1 MIKKTLVSAFLLAS
15 TTAFS
20 NMTVTTTI
28 YPLYS
33 IAKEIG
39 GDKIKLQN
47 LIPFGVEAHGF
58 DPTPA
63 DMAKLSKSDIFIT
76 SSDSME
82 PWKDKIV
89 KSLKI
94 EQKVFDMSE
103 HVKLRTLQEDNDK
116 HHEDE
121 EDEKDK
127 KGNKHEHEHEH
138 DGMDPHYWVSL
149 NNYILMTET
158 ITKLF
163 IEKDST
169 NKDFYIQNSNNYLT
183 KVKALKEK
191 YDLSMATCTN
201 KKILVNHDA
210 FGYFADDYGV
220 KQYSI
225 SGMSPEDKPSAK
237 QISELINLVKN
248 EKINTVFFEE
258 FASPK
263 VAQTIAKAANVKI
276 DTLRPGENISK
287 EENKRGYGYL
297 QIMEDN
303 LEKLKFA
310 MDCK

>member
-1 MIKKTLVSAFLLAS
+1 MIKKTLVTAFLLVA

-20 NMTVTTTI
+20 NITVTTTI

-33 IAKEIG
+33 IAKEVG
-39 GDKIKLQN
+39 GDKINLQN

-103 HVKLRTLQEDNDK
+103 HVKLRNIQEEE
-116 HHEDE
+116 HEQHEDE
-121 EDEKDK
+121 KEHKHKHD
-127 KGNKHEHEHEH
+127 HEHEEF
-138 DGMDPHYWVSL
+138 DPHYWVSL
-149 NNYILMTET
+149 NNYILMTEA

-163 IEKDST
+163 IEKDSA
-169 NKDFYIQNSNNYLT
+169 NKDFYIQNSNNYLE
-183 KVKALKEK
+183 KIKGLKEK
-191 YDLSMATCTN
+191 FDSSMATCTN

-225 SGMSPEDKPSAK
+225 SGMSPDDKPSAK

-263 VAQTIAKAANVKI
+263 VAQTIAKATNVKI
-276 DTLRPGENISK
+276 DTLRPAENISK
-287 EENKRGYGYL
+287 EENKKGFGYL
-297 QIMEDN
+297 QIMEEN

-310 MDCK
+310 MNCK

>member
-1 MIKKTLVSAFLLAS
+1 MLKKTLTTVFLFAS

-39 GDKIKLQN
+39 ADKIKLQN

-94 EQKVFDMSE
+94 EEKVFDMSKY
-103 HVKLRTLQEDNDK
+103 VKLRTLQEENDE

-121 EDEKDK
+121 
-127 KGNKHEHEHEH
+127 KGHKHEHEHEH
-138 DGMDPHYWVSL
+138 EGIDPHYWVSL

-163 IEKDST
+163 IEKDSV
-169 NKDFYIQNSNNYLT
+169 NKDFYIQNSNNYLA
-183 KVKALKEK
+183 KIKALKEK

-263 VAQTIAKAANVKI
+263 VAQTIAKATNAKI
-276 DTLRPGENISK
+276 DALRPAENISK
-287 EENKRGYGYL
+287 DENKKSYGYL

>member
-1 MIKKTLVSAFLLAS
+1 MFKKICFS
-15 TTAFS
+15 TMLIIGTNALS
-20 NMTVTTTI
+20 DINVTTTI

-33 IAKEIG
+33 IAKEVG
-39 GDKIKLQN
+39 GDKVKLN
-47 LIPFGVEAHGF
+47 NIIPFGVEAHEF

-89 KSLKI
+89 KSLNI
-94 EQKVFDMSE
+94 ENKVFDMSE
-103 HVKLRTLQEDNDK
+103 HVKLRQMQEEVSHKEDK
-116 HHEDE
+116 HHHDEHEDE
-121 EDEKDK
+121 HS
-127 KGNKHEHEHEH
+127 NF
-138 DGMDPHYWVSL
+138 DPHYWVSL
-149 NNYILMTET
+149 NNYILMTEA

-163 IEKDST
+163 IEKDRI
-169 NKDFYIQNSNNYLT
+169 NKDIYTKNSEIYLEKINT
-183 KVKALKEK
+183 LKNK
-191 YDLSMATCTN
+191 YETTMNTCTN

-225 SGMSPEDKPSAK
+225 SGISPEDKPSAK
-237 QISELINLVKN
+237 AISELINLVKKEN
-248 EKINTVFFEE
+248 INTVFFEE

-263 VAQTIAKAANVKI
+263 VAKTIANEAKVKT
-276 DTLRPGENISK
+276 DALRPAENITK
-287 EENKRGYGYL
+287 DENKKGYCYL

>member
-1 MIKKTLVSAFLLAS
+1 
-15 TTAFS
+15 
-20 NMTVTTTI
+20 
-28 YPLYS
+28 
-33 IAKEIG
+33 
-39 GDKIKLQN
+39 
-47 LIPFGVEAHGF
+47 
-58 DPTPA
+58 
-63 DMAKLSKSDIFIT
+63 
-76 SSDSME
+76 ME

-103 HVKLRTLQEDNDK
+103 HVKLRTLQEDNDE
-116 HHEDE
+116 HH

-127 KGNKHEHEHEH
+127 KGHKHEHEHEH

-210 FGYFADDYGV
+210 FSYFADDYGV

-263 VAQTIAKAANVKI
+263 VAQTIAKASNVKI
-276 DTLRPGENISK
+276 DALRPAENISK
-287 EENKRGYGYL
+287 EENKNGYGYL

-303 LEKLKFA
+303 LKKLKFA

>member
-1 MIKKTLVSAFLLAS
+1 MIKKTLVTAFLLAS

-20 NMTVTTTI
+20 NITVTTTI

-33 IAKEIG
+33 IAKEVG
-39 GDKIKLQN
+39 ADKIKLQN

-58 DPTPA
+58 DPAPA
-63 DMAKLSKSDIFIT
+63 DMAKLSKSDLFIT

-103 HVKLRTLQEDNDK
+103 HVKLKEIQEEDN
-116 HHEDE
+116 H
-121 EDEKDK
+121 
-127 KGNKHEHEHEH
+127 NEHEKEKKEHTHEKHDH
-138 DGMDPHYWVSL
+138 DGFDPHYWVSL
-149 NNYILMTET
+149 NNYILMTEA

-163 IEKDST
+163 IEKDSV
-169 NKDFYIQNSNNYLT
+169 NKDFYIQNSNNYLV
-183 KVKALKEK
+183 KIKALKEK

-210 FGYFADDYGV
+210 FAYFADDYGV

-263 VAQTIAKAANVKI
+263 VAQTIAKASNVKI

-287 EENKRGYGYL
+287 EENKKGYGYL
-297 QIMEDN
+297 QIMEEN

>member
-1 MIKKTLVSAFLLAS
+1 MIKKTLVTAFLLAT

-20 NMTVTTTI
+20 NITVTTTI

-33 IAKEIG
+33 IAKEVG
-39 GDKIKLQN
+39 ADKINLQN

-58 DPTPA
+58 DPTPS

-76 SSDSME
+76 SRDFME

-94 EQKVFDMSE
+94 EEKVFDMSE
-103 HVKLRTLQEDNDK
+103 HVKLRTIQEEEDEQ
-116 HHEDE
+116 HEDE
-121 EDEKDK
+121 
-127 KGNKHEHEHEH
+127 KGHKHKHDHEHE
-138 DGMDPHYWVSL
+138 GIAPHYWVSL
-149 NNYILMTET
+149 NNYILMTEA

-163 IEKDST
+163 IEKDSA
-169 NKDFYIQNSNNYLT
+169 NKDFYIQNSNNYLA

-210 FGYFADDYGV
+210 FGYFADDYEV

-263 VAQTIAKAANVKI
+263 VAQTIAKASNVKI
-276 DTLRPGENISK
+276 DTLKPAENISK
-287 EENKRGYGYL
+287 EENKKGYGYL

>member
-1 MIKKTLVSAFLLAS
+1 MLKKTLTTVFLFAS

-39 GDKIKLQN
+39 ADKIKLQN

-63 DMAKLSKSDIFIT
+63 DMAKLSKSDILIT

-94 EQKVFDMSE
+94 EEKVFDMSKY
-103 HVKLRTLQEDNDK
+103 VKLRTLQEENDE

-121 EDEKDK
+121 
-127 KGNKHEHEHEH
+127 KGHKHEHDHEHE
-138 DGMDPHYWVSL
+138 GIDPHYWVSL
-149 NNYILMTET
+149 NNYILMTES

-163 IEKDST
+163 IEKDSV
-169 NKDFYIQNSNNYLT
+169 NKDFYIQNSNNYLA
-183 KVKALKEK
+183 KIKALKEK

-263 VAQTIAKAANVKI
+263 VAQTIAKATNAKI
-276 DTLRPGENISK
+276 DALRPAENISK
-287 EENKRGYGYL
+287 DENKKSYGYL

>member
-1 MIKKTLVSAFLLAS
+1 MIKKTLVSALLLAS

-28 YPLYS
+28 YPLYN

-47 LIPFGVEAHGF
+47 LIPFDVEAHGF

-103 HVKLRTLQEDNDK
+103 HVKLRTLQEDNDE
-116 HHEDE
+116 HH

-127 KGNKHEHEHEH
+127 KGHKHEHEH
-138 DGMDPHYWVSL
+138 DGIDPHYWVSL

>member
-1 MIKKTLVSAFLLAS
+1 MLKKTLTTVFLFAS

-39 GDKIKLQN
+39 ADKIKLQN

-103 HVKLRTLQEDNDK
+103 HVKLRTIQEENDE
-116 HHEDE
+116 HHED
-121 EDEKDK
+121 K
-127 KGNKHEHEHEH
+127 KGHKHEHEHEH
-138 DGMDPHYWVSL
+138 DGIDPHYWVSL
-149 NNYILMTET
+149 NNYILMTEA

-169 NKDFYIQNSNNYLT
+169 NKDFYIQNSNNYLA

-191 YDLSMATCTN
+191 YDSTLSTCTN

-263 VAQTIAKAANVKI
+263 VAQTIAKASNVKT
-276 DTLRPGENISK
+276 DALRPAENITK
-287 EENKRGYGYL
+287 EENKKGYGYL
-297 QIMEDN
+297 QIMEEN

>member
-1 MIKKTLVSAFLLAS
+1 MLKKTLTTVFLFAS

-39 GDKIKLQN
+39 ADKIKLQN

-94 EQKVFDMSE
+94 EEKVFDMSKY
-103 HVKLRTLQEDNDK
+103 VKLRTLQEENDE

-121 EDEKDK
+121 
-127 KGNKHEHEHEH
+127 KGHKHEHDHEHE
-138 DGMDPHYWVSL
+138 GIDPHYWVSL

-163 IEKDST
+163 IEKDSV
-169 NKDFYIQNSNNYLT
+169 NKDFYIQNSNNYLA
-183 KVKALKEK
+183 KIKALKEK
-191 YDLSMATCTN
+191 YDLSMDTCTN

-263 VAQTIAKAANVKI
+263 VAQTIAKATNAKI
-276 DTLRPGENISK
+276 DALRPAENISK
-287 EENKRGYGYL
+287 DENKKGYGYL

>member
-15 TTAFS
+15 TTVFS

-33 IAKEIG
+33 IAKEVG

-58 DPTPA
+58 DPTPT

-76 SSDSME
+76 SGDSME

-103 HVKLRTLQEDNDK
+103 HIKLKEIQEEN
-116 HHEDE
+116 E
-121 EDEKDK
+121 EH
-127 KGNKHEHEHEH
+127 HEHEH
-138 DGMDPHYWVSL
+138 GTFDPHYWVSL
-149 NNYILMTET
+149 NNYILMTEA

-163 IEKDST
+163 IEKDSI
-169 NKDFYIQNSNNYLT
+169 NKDFYIQNSNDYLT

-237 QISELINLVKN
+237 QISELIDLVKN
-248 EKINTVFFEE
+248 EKINSVFFEE

-276 DTLRPGENISK
+276 DALRPAENISK
-287 EENKRGYGYL
+287 EENKKGYGYL

>member
-1 MIKKTLVSAFLLAS
+1 MIKKTLATAFLLAS

-33 IAKEIG
+33 IAKEVG

-58 DPTPA
+58 DPIPA
-63 DMAKLSKSDIFIT
+63 DMAKLSKSDLFIT

-103 HVKLRTLQEDNDK
+103 HVKLKEIQEENEK
-116 HHEDE
+116 HHD
-121 EDEKDK
+121 
-127 KGNKHEHEHEH
+127 H
-138 DGMDPHYWVSL
+138 DHGTFEPHYWVSL
-149 NNYILMTET
+149 NNYILMTEA

-163 IEKDST
+163 IEKDSV

-191 YDLSMATCTN
+191 YDSSMVTCTN

-210 FGYFADDYGV
+210 FAYFADDYGV

-237 QISELINLVKN
+237 QIADLIDLVKN

-276 DTLRPGENISK
+276 DTLRPAENISK
-287 EENKRGYGYL
+287 EENKKGYGYL
-297 QIMEDN
+297 QIMEEN

>member
-1 MIKKTLVSAFLLAS
+1 MIKKTLTMSLLLA

-20 NMTVTTTI
+20 DMTVTTTI

-33 IAKEIG
+33 IAKEVG
-39 GDKIKLQN
+39 ADKIKLQN

-58 DPTPA
+58 DPAPA
-63 DMAKLSKSDIFIT
+63 DMAKLSKSDLFIT
-76 SSDSME
+76 SSDAME

-103 HVKLRTLQEDNDK
+103 YVKLRTLQEDNDE
-116 HHEDE
+116 HH

-127 KGNKHEHEHEH
+127 KGHKHEHEH
-138 DGMDPHYWVSL
+138 GGIDPHYWVSL
-149 NNYILMTET
+149 NNYILMTES

-163 IEKDST
+163 IEKDAE
-169 NKDFYIQNSNNYLT
+169 NKEFYTQNSNNYLA

-191 YDLSMATCTN
+191 YDSTLSTCTN

-263 VAQTIAKAANVKI
+263 VAQTIAKASNVKT
-276 DTLRPGENISK
+276 DALRPAENITK
-287 EENKRGYGYL
+287 EENKKGYGYL

>member
-39 GDKIKLQN
+39 ADKIKLQN

-63 DMAKLSKSDIFIT
+63 DMAKLSKSDLFIT
-76 SSDSME
+76 SSDEME

-103 HVKLRTLQEDNDK
+103 HVKLRTIQEEDNE
-116 HHEDE
+116 HHED
-121 EDEKDK
+121 K
-127 KGNKHEHEHEH
+127 KGHKHNHEHEHE
-138 DGMDPHYWVSL
+138 GIDPHYWVSL
-149 NNYILMTET
+149 NNYILMTEA

-163 IEKDST
+163 IEKDGI
-169 NKDFYIQNSNNYLT
+169 NKDFYIQNSNNYLA

-210 FGYFADDYGV
+210 FGYFADDYEV

-263 VAQTIAKAANVKI
+263 VAQTIAKASNVKI
-276 DTLRPGENISK
+276 DTLRPAENISK
-287 EENKRGYGYL
+287 EENKKGYGYL

>member
-1 MIKKTLVSAFLLAS
+1 MIKKTLAIALLLAS
-15 TTAFS
+15 TNLFS
-20 NMTVTTTI
+20 LTVTTTI

-33 IAKEIG
+33 IAKEVG

-76 SSDSME
+76 SSDEME

-103 HVKLRTLQEDNDK
+103 HVKLRTIQEENDEHHENKKGDK
-116 HHEDE
+116 HKH
-121 EDEKDK
+121 
-127 KGNKHEHEHEH
+127 KHEHEHGEI
-138 DGMDPHYWVSL
+138 DPHYWVSL

-169 NKDFYIQNSNNYLT
+169 NKDFYIQNSNNYLA

-210 FGYFADDYGV
+210 FGYFADDYEV

-225 SGMSPEDKPSAK
+225 SGMSPEDKPSVK

-263 VAQTIAKAANVKI
+263 VAQTIAKASNVKI
-276 DTLRPGENISK
+276 DALRPAENISK
-287 EENKRGYGYL
+287 EENKKGYGYL

>member
-1 MIKKTLVSAFLLAS
+1 MIKKTLVTAFLLAT

-20 NMTVTTTI
+20 NITVTTTI

-33 IAKEIG
+33 IAKEVG
-39 GDKIKLQN
+39 ADKINLQN

-58 DPTPA
+58 DPTPS

-103 HVKLRTLQEDNDK
+103 HVKLRNIQEEE
-116 HHEDE
+116 HEQHEDE
-121 EDEKDK
+121 
-127 KGNKHEHEHEH
+127 KGHKHKHDHEHE
-138 DGMDPHYWVSL
+138 GIDPHYWVSL
-149 NNYILMTET
+149 NNYILMTEA

-163 IEKDST
+163 IEKDSA
-169 NKDFYIQNSNNYLT
+169 NKDFYIQNSNNYLA

-225 SGMSPEDKPSAK
+225 SGMSPDDKPSAK

-263 VAQTIAKAANVKI
+263 VAQTIAKATNIKI
-276 DTLRPGENISK
+276 DTLRPAENISK
-287 EENKRGYGYL
+287 EENKKGFGYL
-297 QIMEDN
+297 QIMEEN

-310 MDCK
+310 MNCK

>member
-1 MIKKTLVSAFLLAS
+1 MLKKTLTTVFLFAS

-39 GDKIKLQN
+39 ADKIKLQN

-94 EQKVFDMSE
+94 EEKVFDMSKY
-103 HVKLRTLQEDNDK
+103 VKLRTLQEENDE

-121 EDEKDK
+121 
-127 KGNKHEHEHEH
+127 KGHKHEHDHEHE
-138 DGMDPHYWVSL
+138 GIDPHYWVSL
-149 NNYILMTET
+149 NNYILMTES

-163 IEKDST
+163 IEKDSV
-169 NKDFYIQNSNNYLT
+169 NKDFYIQNSNNYLA
-183 KVKALKEK
+183 KIKALKEK

-201 KKILVNHDA
+201 KKILVNQDT
-210 FGYFADDYGV
+210 FSYFSDDYGV

-225 SGMSPEDKPSAK
+225 SGISPEDKPSAK

-263 VAQTIAKAANVKI
+263 VAQTIAKATNAKI
-276 DTLRPGENISK
+276 DALRPAENISK
-287 EENKRGYGYL
+287 DENKKGYGYL

-303 LEKLKFA
+303 LEKIKFA
-310 MDCK
+310 MACK

>member
-1 MIKKTLVSAFLLAS
+1 MIKKTLVTAFLLAT

-20 NMTVTTTI
+20 NITVTTTI

-33 IAKEIG
+33 IAKEVG

-103 HVKLRTLQEDNDK
+103 HVKLRNIQEEE
-116 HHEDE
+116 HEQHEDE
-121 EDEKDK
+121 
-127 KGNKHEHEHEH
+127 KGHKHKHDHEHE
-138 DGMDPHYWVSL
+138 GIDPHYWVSL
-149 NNYILMTET
+149 NNYILMTEA

-163 IEKDST
+163 IEKDSA
-169 NKDFYIQNSNNYLT
+169 NKDFYIQNSNNYLE
-183 KVKALKEK
+183 KIKGLKEK
-191 YDLSMATCTN
+191 FDSSMATCTN

-225 SGMSPEDKPSAK
+225 SGMSPDDKPSAK
-237 QISELINLVKN
+237 QISELITLVKN

-263 VAQTIAKAANVKI
+263 VAQTIAKATNIKI
-276 DTLRPGENISK
+276 DTLRPAENISK
-287 EENKRGYGYL
+287 EENKKGFGYL
-297 QIMEDN
+297 QIMEEN

-310 MDCK
+310 MNCK

>member
-1 MIKKTLVSAFLLAS
+1 MIKRTLVTAFLLAS

-20 NMTVTTTI
+20 NITVTTTI

-33 IAKEIG
+33 IAKEVG
-39 GDKIKLQN
+39 GDKIKLHN

-58 DPTPA
+58 DPSPA

-89 KSLKI
+89 ESLKI
-94 EQKVFDMSE
+94 EQKVFDMSK
-103 HVKLRTLQEDNDK
+103 HVKLRVAQEENDE
-116 HHEDE
+116 H
-121 EDEKDK
+121 
-127 KGNKHEHEHEH
+127 HEHENE
-138 DGMDPHYWVSL
+138 GIDPHYWVSL
-149 NNYILMTET
+149 NNYILMTES

-163 IEKDST
+163 IEKDNA
-169 NKDFYIQNSNNYLT
+169 NKDFYTQNANNYLE
-183 KVKALKEK
+183 KIKKLKEK
-191 YDLSMATCTN
+191 FDSSMDTCTN

-225 SGMSPEDKPSAK
+225 SGMSPDDKPSAK
-237 QISELINLVKN
+237 QIAELINLVKN

-263 VAQTIAKAANVKI
+263 VALTIAKATYVKI
-276 DTLRPGENISK
+276 DTLRPAENISK
-287 EENKRGYGYL
+287 EENKKGYGYL

-303 LEKLKFA
+303 LERLKFA

>member
-1 MIKKTLVSAFLLAS
+1 MIKKTLVTAFLLAT

-20 NMTVTTTI
+20 NITVTTTI

-33 IAKEIG
+33 IAKEVG

-94 EQKVFDMSE
+94 EQKVFDMSKQ
-103 HVKLRTLQEDNDK
+103 VKLRTIQEKEHDHHEDKHHKHNDK
-116 HHEDE
+116 HDHENE
-121 EDEKDK
+121 AI
-127 KGNKHEHEHEH
+127 
-138 DGMDPHYWVSL
+138 DPHYWVSL
-149 NNYILMTET
+149 NNYILMTEA

-163 IEKDST
+163 IEKDSA
-169 NKDFYIQNSNNYLT
+169 NKDFYIQNSNNYLE
-183 KVKALKEK
+183 KIKGLKEK
-191 YDLSMATCTN
+191 FDSSMATCTN

-225 SGMSPEDKPSAK
+225 SGMSPDDKPSAK
-237 QISELINLVKN
+237 QISELITLVKN
-248 EKINTVFFEE
+248 EEINTVFFEE

-263 VAQTIAKAANVKI
+263 VAQTIAKAANIKI
-276 DTLRPGENISK
+276 DTLRPAENISK
-287 EENKRGYGYL
+287 EENKKGFGYL
-297 QIMEDN
+297 QIMEEN

-310 MDCK
+310 MNCK

>member
-1 MIKKTLVSAFLLAS
+1 MLKKTLTTVFLFAS

-39 GDKIKLQN
+39 ADKIKLQN

-94 EQKVFDMSE
+94 EEKVFDMSKY
-103 HVKLRTLQEDNDK
+103 VKLRTLQEENDE

-121 EDEKDK
+121 
-127 KGNKHEHEHEH
+127 KGHKHEHDHEHE
-138 DGMDPHYWVSL
+138 GIDPHYWVSL
-149 NNYILMTET
+149 NNYILMTES

-163 IEKDST
+163 IEKDSA
-169 NKDFYIQNSNNYLT
+169 NKDFYIQNSNNYLA
-183 KVKALKEK
+183 KIKALKEK

-263 VAQTIAKAANVKI
+263 VAQTIAKATNAKI
-276 DTLRPGENISK
+276 DALRLAENI
-287 EENKRGYGYL
+287 
-297 QIMEDN
+297 
-303 LEKLKFA
+303 
-310 MDCK
+310 

>member
-1 MIKKTLVSAFLLAS
+1 MIKKTLTMSLLLA

-20 NMTVTTTI
+20 DMTVTTTI

-33 IAKEIG
+33 IAKEVG
-39 GDKIKLQN
+39 ADKIKLQN

-58 DPTPA
+58 DPAPA
-63 DMAKLSKSDIFIT
+63 DMAKLSKSDLFIT
-76 SSDSME
+76 SSDAME

-103 HVKLRTLQEDNDK
+103 YVKLRTLQEDNDE
-116 HHEDE
+116 HR

-127 KGNKHEHEHEH
+127 KGHKHEHEH
-138 DGMDPHYWVSL
+138 GGIDPHYWVSL
-149 NNYILMTET
+149 NNYILMTEA
-158 ITKLF
+158 ITKIF
-163 IEKDST
+163 IEKDAE
-169 NKDFYIQNSNNYLT
+169 NKDFYTQNSNNYLA

-191 YDLSMATCTN
+191 YDSTLSTCTN

-225 SGMSPEDKPSAK
+225 SGMSPDDKPSAK

-263 VAQTIAKAANVKI
+263 VAQTIAKATNIKI
-276 DTLRPGENISK
+276 DTLRPAENISK
-287 EENKRGYGYL
+287 EENKKGFGYL
-297 QIMEDN
+297 QIMEEN

-310 MDCK
+310 MNCK

>member
-1 MIKKTLVSAFLLAS
+1 MIKKTLVTAFLLAT

-20 NMTVTTTI
+20 NITVTTTI

-33 IAKEIG
+33 IAKEVG
-39 GDKIKLQN
+39 ADKINLQN

-103 HVKLRTLQEDNDK
+103 HVKLRNIQEEE
-116 HHEDE
+116 HEQHEDE
-121 EDEKDK
+121 
-127 KGNKHEHEHEH
+127 KGHKHKHDHEHEEF
-138 DGMDPHYWVSL
+138 DPHYWVSL

-163 IEKDST
+163 IEKDSI
-169 NKDFYIQNSNNYLT
+169 NKDFYIQNSNNYLV

-191 YDLSMATCTN
+191 YDLSMANCTN

-210 FGYFADDYGV
+210 FAYFADDYGV
-220 KQYSI
+220 TQHSI

-237 QISELINLVKN
+237 QISELIDLVKN

-276 DTLRPGENISK
+276 DTLRPAENISK
-287 EENKRGYGYL
+287 EENKKGYGYL
-297 QIMEDN
+297 QIMEEN

>member
-1 MIKKTLVSAFLLAS
+1 MIKKTLTMSLLLA

-20 NMTVTTTI
+20 DMTVTTTI

-33 IAKEIG
+33 IAKEVG
-39 GDKIKLQN
+39 ADKIKLQN

-58 DPTPA
+58 DPAPA
-63 DMAKLSKSDIFIT
+63 DMAKLSKSDLFIT
-76 SSDSME
+76 SSDAME

-103 HVKLRTLQEDNDK
+103 YVKLRTLQEDNDE
-116 HHEDE
+116 HR

-127 KGNKHEHEHEH
+127 KGHKHEHEH
-138 DGMDPHYWVSL
+138 GGIDPHYWVSL
-149 NNYILMTET
+149 NNYILMTEA

-169 NKDFYIQNSNNYLT
+169 NKDFYIQNSNNYLA

-191 YDLSMATCTN
+191 YDSTLSTCTN

-210 FGYFADDYGV
+210 FGYFADDYNV
-220 KQYSI
+220 EQHSI
-225 SGMSPEDKPSAK
+225 SGMSPDDKPSAK
-237 QISELINLVKN
+237 QIAQLIELVKN

-263 VAQTIAKAANVKI
+263 IAQTIAKATNVKI
-276 DTLRPGENISK
+276 DALRPAENISK
-287 EENKRGYGYL
+287 EENKKGYGYL

>member
-1 MIKKTLVSAFLLAS
+1 MLKKTLTTVFLFAS

-39 GDKIKLQN
+39 ADKIKLQN

-94 EQKVFDMSE
+94 EEKVFDMSKY
-103 HVKLRTLQEDNDK
+103 VKLRTLQEENDE

-121 EDEKDK
+121 
-127 KGNKHEHEHEH
+127 KGHKHEHE
-138 DGMDPHYWVSL
+138 GIDPHYWVSL
-149 NNYILMTET
+149 NNYILMTES

-163 IEKDST
+163 IEKDSA
-169 NKDFYIQNSNNYLT
+169 NKDFYIQNSNNYLA
-183 KVKALKEK
+183 KIKALKEK

-263 VAQTIAKAANVKI
+263 VAQTIAKATNAKI
-276 DTLRPGENISK
+276 DALRPAENISK
-287 EENKRGYGYL
+287 DENKKGYGYL

>member
-1 MIKKTLVSAFLLAS
+1 MIKKTLVTAFLLAT

-20 NMTVTTTI
+20 NITVTTTI

-33 IAKEIG
+33 IAKEVG
-39 GDKIKLQN
+39 ADKINLQN

-58 DPTPA
+58 DPTPS

-94 EQKVFDMSE
+94 EEKVFDMSE
-103 HVKLRTLQEDNDK
+103 HVKLRNIQEEE
-116 HHEDE
+116 HEQHEDE
-121 EDEKDK
+121 
-127 KGNKHEHEHEH
+127 KGHKHKHDHEHE
-138 DGMDPHYWVSL
+138 GIDPHYWVSL
-149 NNYILMTET
+149 NNYILMTEAV
-158 ITKLF
+158 TKLF
-163 IEKDST
+163 IEKDSA
-169 NKDFYIQNSNNYLT
+169 NKDFYIQNSNNYLE
-183 KVKALKEK
+183 KIKGLKEK
-191 YDLSMATCTN
+191 FDSSMATCTN

-225 SGMSPEDKPSAK
+225 SGMSPDDKPSAK
-237 QISELINLVKN
+237 QISELITLVKN
-248 EKINTVFFEE
+248 EKINTIFFEE

-263 VAQTIAKAANVKI
+263 VAQTIAKATNVKT
-276 DTLRPGENISK
+276 DALRPAENITK
-287 EENKRGYGYL
+287 EENKKGYGYL
-297 QIMEDN
+297 QIMEEN

>member
-1 MIKKTLVSAFLLAS
+1 MIKKTLVTALLLAS

-28 YPLYS
+28 YPLYN

-103 HVKLRTLQEDNDK
+103 HVKLWTLQEDNDE

-121 EDEKDK
+121 TDK
-127 KGNKHEHEHEH
+127 KGHKHEHEHEH

-163 IEKDST
+163 IEKDSV
-169 NKDFYIQNSNNYLT
+169 NKDFYIQNSNNYLA
-183 KVKALKEK
+183 KIKALKEK
-191 YDLSMATCTN
+191 YDLSMDTCTN

-225 SGMSPEDKPSAK
+225 SGISPLDKPSA
-237 QISELINLVKN
+237 
-248 EKINTVFFEE
+248 
-258 FASPK
+258 
-263 VAQTIAKAANVKI
+263 
-276 DTLRPGENISK
+276 
-287 EENKRGYGYL
+287 
-297 QIMEDN
+297 
-303 LEKLKFA
+303 
-310 MDCK
+310 

>member
-1 MIKKTLVSAFLLAS
+1 MFRKIYFS
-15 TTAFS
+15 TMLIFS
-20 NMTVTTTI
+20 TNALSDINVTTSI

-33 IAKEIG
+33 IVKEVG
-39 GDKIKLQN
+39 ADKIKLN
-47 LIPFGVEAHGF
+47 NIIPFGVEAHGF
-58 DPTPA
+58 EPTPT
-63 DMAKLSKSDIFIT
+63 DMAKLAKSDIFIT
-76 SSDSME
+76 SGDIME

-103 HVKLRTLQEDNDK
+103 HVKLRTIQEENDE
-116 HHEDE
+116 HHED
-121 EDEKDK
+121 K
-127 KGNKHEHEHEH
+127 KGHKHEHE
-138 DGMDPHYWVSL
+138 GIDPHYWVSL
-149 NNYILMTET
+149 NNYILMTEA

-163 IEKDST
+163 IEKDSA
-169 NKDFYIQNSNNYLT
+169 NKDFYIQNSNNYLE
-183 KVKALKEK
+183 KIKGLKEK
-191 YDLSMATCTN
+191 FDSSMATCTN

-225 SGMSPEDKPSAK
+225 SGMSPDDKPSAK

-263 VAQTIAKAANVKI
+263 VAQTIAKATNIKI
-276 DTLRPGENISK
+276 DTLRPAENISK
-287 EENKRGYGYL
+287 EENKKGFGYL
-297 QIMEDN
+297 QIMEEN

-310 MDCK
+310 MNCK

>member
-1 MIKKTLVSAFLLAS
+1 MLKKTLTTVFLFAS

-39 GDKIKLQN
+39 ADKIKLQN

-94 EQKVFDMSE
+94 EEKVFDMSKY
-103 HVKLRTLQEDNDK
+103 VKLRTLQEENDE

-121 EDEKDK
+121 
-127 KGNKHEHEHEH
+127 KGHKHEHDHEHE
-138 DGMDPHYWVSL
+138 GIDPHYWVSL

-163 IEKDST
+163 IEKDSV
-169 NKDFYIQNSNNYLT
+169 NKDFYIQNSNNYLA
-183 KVKALKEK
+183 KIKALKEK

-263 VAQTIAKAANVKI
+263 VAQTIAKVTNAKI
-276 DTLRPGENISK
+276 DALRPAENISK
-287 EENKRGYGYL
+287 DENKKGYGYL

>member
-1 MIKKTLVSAFLLAS
+1 MLKKTLTTVFLFAS

-39 GDKIKLQN
+39 ADKIKLQN

-94 EQKVFDMSE
+94 EEKVFDMSKY
-103 HVKLRTLQEDNDK
+103 VKLRTLQEENDE

-121 EDEKDK
+121 
-127 KGNKHEHEHEH
+127 KGHKHEHDHEHE
-138 DGMDPHYWVSL
+138 GIDPHYWVSL

-163 IEKDST
+163 IEKDSV
-169 NKDFYIQNSNNYLT
+169 NKDFYIQNSNNYLA
-183 KVKALKEK
+183 KIKALKEK
-191 YDLSMATCTN
+191 YDLSMDTCTN

-263 VAQTIAKAANVKI
+263 VAQTIAKATNAKI
-276 DTLRPGENISK
+276 DALRPAENISK
-287 EENKRGYGYL
+287 DENKKSYGYL

-303 LEKLKFA
+303 LEKLKSA

>member
-1 MIKKTLVSAFLLAS
+1 MIKKTLVTAFLLAT

-20 NMTVTTTI
+20 NITVTTTI

-33 IAKEIG
+33 IAKEVG

-94 EQKVFDMSE
+94 EQKVFDMSKQ
-103 HVKLRTLQEDNDK
+103 VKLRTIQEKEHDHHEDKHHKHNDK
-116 HHEDE
+116 HDHENE
-121 EDEKDK
+121 AI
-127 KGNKHEHEHEH
+127 
-138 DGMDPHYWVSL
+138 DPHYWVSL
-149 NNYILMTET
+149 NNYILMTEA

-163 IEKDST
+163 IEKDSA
-169 NKDFYIQNSNNYLT
+169 NKDFYIQNSNNYLE
-183 KVKALKEK
+183 KIKGLKEK
-191 YDLSMATCTN
+191 FDSSMATCTN

-225 SGMSPEDKPSAK
+225 SGMSPDDKPSAK
-237 QISELINLVKN
+237 QISELITLVKN
-248 EKINTVFFEE
+248 EEINTVFFEE

-263 VAQTIAKAANVKI
+263 VAQTIAKATNIKI
-276 DTLRPGENISK
+276 DTLRPAENISK
-287 EENKRGYGYL
+287 EENKKGFGYL
-297 QIMEDN
+297 QIMEEN

-310 MDCK
+310 MNCK

>member
-1 MIKKTLVSAFLLAS
+1 MLKKTLTTVFLFAS

-39 GDKIKLQN
+39 ADKIKLQN

-76 SSDSME
+76 SSHSME

-94 EQKVFDMSE
+94 EEKVFDMSKY
-103 HVKLRTLQEDNDK
+103 VKLRTLQEENDE

-121 EDEKDK
+121 
-127 KGNKHEHEHEH
+127 KGHKHEHEHEH
-138 DGMDPHYWVSL
+138 EGIDPHYWVSL

-163 IEKDST
+163 IEKDSV
-169 NKDFYIQNSNNYLT
+169 NKDFYIQNSNNYLA
-183 KVKALKEK
+183 KIKALKEK

-263 VAQTIAKAANVKI
+263 VAQTIAKATNAKI
-276 DTLRPGENISK
+276 DALRPAENISK
-287 EENKRGYGYL
+287 DENKKSYGYL

>member
-1 MIKKTLVSAFLLAS
+1 MLKKTLTTVFLFAS

-39 GDKIKLQN
+39 ADKIKLQN

-94 EQKVFDMSE
+94 EEKVFDMSKY
-103 HVKLRTLQEDNDK
+103 VKLRTLQEENDE

-121 EDEKDK
+121 
-127 KGNKHEHEHEH
+127 KGHKHEHDHEHE
-138 DGMDPHYWVSL
+138 GIDPHYWVSL
-149 NNYILMTET
+149 NNYILMTES

-163 IEKDST
+163 IEKDSA
-169 NKDFYIQNSNNYLT
+169 NKDFYIQNSNNYLA
-183 KVKALKEK
+183 KIKALKEK

-263 VAQTIAKAANVKI
+263 VAQTIAKATNAKI
-276 DTLRPGENISK
+276 DALRPAENISK
-287 EENKRGYGYL
+287 DENKKGYGYL

>member
-1 MIKKTLVSAFLLAS
+1 MIKKTLVTAFLLAT

-20 NMTVTTTI
+20 NITVTTTI

-33 IAKEIG
+33 IAKEVG
-39 GDKIKLQN
+39 ADKINLQN

-58 DPTPA
+58 DPTPS

-94 EQKVFDMSE
+94 EEKIFDMSE
-103 HVKLRTLQEDNDK
+103 HVKLRTIQEEEDEQ
-116 HHEDE
+116 HEDE
-121 EDEKDK
+121 
-127 KGNKHEHEHEH
+127 KGHKHKHDHEHE
-138 DGMDPHYWVSL
+138 GIAPHYWVSL
-149 NNYILMTET
+149 NNYILMTEA

-163 IEKDST
+163 IEKDSA
-169 NKDFYIQNSNNYLT
+169 NKDFYIQNSNNYLE
-183 KVKALKEK
+183 KIKGLKEK
-191 YDLSMATCTN
+191 FDSSMATCTN

-225 SGMSPEDKPSAK
+225 SGMSPDDKPSAK
-237 QISELINLVKN
+237 QISELITLVKN

-263 VAQTIAKAANVKI
+263 VAQTIAKATNVKI
-276 DTLRPGENISK
+276 DTLRPAENISK
-287 EENKRGYGYL
+287 EENKKGFGYL
-297 QIMEDN
+297 QIMEEN

-310 MDCK
+310 MNCK